1 MKFLTTLLIV
11 FCLHASL
18 QAKTFAIVNGEEIN
32 AQEVDF
38 FMRSLDKEETYEQ
51 LSTEEKN
58 LILHQVIEKKL
69 LIQEA
74 KKEKL
79 QESKAFQKT
88 LDDLK
93 NNLLVE
99 FWMKKQFDST
109 PVTKQEIEHYYQQHI
124 DEFKQSFQIKARHIV
139 VETSTEADAIIDELN
154 ATKTDIQKK
163 FIDLANEKSL
173 EPTANTRGG
182 DLGWFK
188 QGDMLEE
195 FWQEAMNIEPNH
207 YSKKPLQT
215 PFGYHV
221 LFVDGKK
228 PSFTIKLEQVYGTI
242 KNKLQ
247 MERFQQRVDET
258 IKNIK
263 KNSQITVIK

>member
-1 MKFLTTLLIV
+1 MKFLTTLLIAL
-11 FCLHASL
+11 CLHSTLSAN
-18 QAKTFAIVNGEEIN
+18 TFAIVNGEEIN
-32 AQEVDF
+32 TPEINYF
-38 FMRSLDKEETYEQ
+38 LKSLGKEESYEQ
-51 LSTEEKN
+51 LSNEEKN

-79 QESKAFQKT
+79 QETKAFEKT

-99 FWMKKQFDST
+99 FWMKKQFDAT
-109 PVTKQEIEHYYQQHI
+109 PVTQQEIEAYYHKNI

-139 VETSTEADAIIDELN
+139 VETSAQAQAIIDELN

-163 FIDLANEKSL
+163 FIALANEKSL

-195 FWQEAMNIEPNH
+195 FWQEAFAIEPNG

-228 PSFTIKLEQVYGTI
+228 PAFTIKLEQVHTTI

-247 MERFQQRVDET
+247 MQRFQQRVDET